1 MAWSSAV
8 STTSTVAGG
17 LGKTIG
23 DAVIAFGKANVFLPL
38 ITSKQA
44 VEGSKSVEFVDVTV
58 SGAVDVTAAT
68 EGSDT
73 SAQAMA
79 TTARTATIA
88 EHVMQADITDL
99 ADMGYGAGS
108 LSETAGAVIGNAI
121 SAKLDDDVANLFA
134 AGSLTSDAA
143 AAGTALSIAHIFD
156 CLRLLNANSA
166 VAPLNLA
173 LGVKQTYG
181 AKGIRA
187 LVQNAAAPT
196 TTALW
201 GHNPKLNQEVVLN
214 GFITRFAG
222 FDVYSSPQISEI
234 SGDDEE
240 GCAFSKGAFGVG
252 IGARGL
258 VRIETER
265 NASARL
271 TEYVGTGFW
280 GEVMIKDLF
289 AVSLTSDV
297 S

>member
-1 MAWSSAV
+1 
-8 STTSTVAGG
+8 
-17 LGKTIG
+17 
-23 DAVIAFGKANVFLPL
+23 
-38 ITSKQA
+38 
-44 VEGSKSVEFVDVTV
+44 
-58 SGAVDVTAAT
+58 VDVTAAT

-73 SAQAMA
+73 NAQAMA

-88 EHVMQADITDL
+88 EHVMRVDITDL
-99 ADMGYGAGS
+99 ADMGYGAGN
-108 LSETAGAVIGNAI
+108 LADTAGAVIGNSI

-134 AGSLTSDAA
+134 AGSLTSDVCGA
-143 AAGTALSIAHIFD
+143 TNPLTIAHIFD

-173 LGVKQTYG
+173 LGTKQTYG

-214 GFITRFAG
+214 GFITRFGG
-222 FDVYSSPQISEI
+222 FDVYSSPQITEI
-234 SGDDEE
+234 GGDDEE
-240 GCAFSKGAFGVG
+240 GCAFSKGAFGVA
-252 IGARGL
+252 IGSRGL
-258 VRIETER
+258 IRIETQR
-265 NASARL
+265 DASARL

>member
-1 MAWSSAV
+1 MAWSDAV

-23 DAVIAFGKANVFLPL
+23 DAVAAFGKTNVFLPL
-38 ITSKQA
+38 IMSKPA
-44 VEGSKSVEFVDVTV
+44 VEGSKAVEFTDITV

-73 SAQAMA
+73 NAQAMA

-88 EHVMQADITDL
+88 EHVMRVDITDL
-99 ADMGYGAGS
+99 ADMGYGAGN
-108 LSETAGAVIGNAI
+108 LADTAGAVIGNSI

-134 AGSLTSDAA
+134 AGSLTSDVCGAT
-143 AAGTALSIAHIFD
+143 TALTIAHIFD
-156 CLRLLNANSA
+156 CLRILNANSA

-173 LGVKQTYG
+173 LGTKQTYG

-201 GHNPKLNQEVVLN
+201 GHNPQLNQEVVMN
-214 GFITRFAG
+214 GFITRFGG
-222 FDVYSSPQISEI
+222 FDVYSSPQITEI

-240 GCAFSKGAFGVG
+240 GCAFSKGAFGVAV
-252 IGARGL
+252 GARGL
-258 VRIETER
+258 IRIETER

-280 GEVMIKDLF
+280 GETMIKDLF